1 MFINQLLQMACH
13 LKNNDL
19 GMSLN
24 MSKKAKKLINQ
35 IVKVLG
41 SRIIYTLVS
50 IAIVALGS
58 YFAIQYARGNWR
70 VTNKGIV
77 ANTGLLSVNSFPT
90 GAQVFIDDKL
100 ITATDDT
107 TYLEPGIYQI
117 KIVKEGYSPW
127 NKLLNVQSELVTQTN
142 AVLFPSAP
150 SITPLTFTGV
160 DNINPSPDGQKILF
174 FTNQAS
180 SKLKNGFFV
189 LDLNSNFLSLQSGPK
204 QVTDDLEDLDLI
216 NAKIIW
222 SPDSTEFMILSDS
235 KEFLI
240 STDKKVVL
248 SEQKDISFQKKDILA
263 QWEEEIYLR
272 ERQFLAKFPIEVSD
286 LTKNSAKNAYL
297 SPDKKRL
304 LYTAT
309 AASTLAEDIVPPVPA
324 TNTQAEA
331 RTLEPG
337 AIYVY
342 DREEDKNFKIAT
354 VAALPNLLLN
364 SGEATDSASKTEAS
378 EETKIDTEKITL
390 ADDLDQSIA
399 KSLEASPTAFNR
411 LQRAD
416 NLHTALSFANYYT
429 AAKLNTMQ
437 WFPDS
442 KHLLFV
448 EDGKIKIMEYDG
460 QNVTTVYSGP
470 FANDF
475 VYPWPDGSKLII
487 KTSFSPDSPDNL
499 YVIDLK

>member
-1 MFINQLLQMACH
+1 ME
-13 LKNNDL
+13 KN
-19 GMSLN
+19 
-24 MSKKAKKLINQ
+24 KKKKGFLDKILD
-35 IVKVLG
+35 ILG
-41 SRIIYTLVS
+41 SRVVYTLLS
-50 IAIVALGS
+50 IAIVTVGS
-58 YFAIQYARGNWR
+58 YFAIQYARGSWR
-70 VTNKGIV
+70 VTNKGV
-77 ANTGLLSVNSFPT
+77 MANTGLLNVNSFPA

-107 TYLEPGIYQI
+107 VYLEPEIYQI

-127 NKLLNVQSELVTQTN
+127 NKKLKIQSELVTQTN
-142 AVLFPSAP
+142 ALLFPIAP
-150 SITPLTFTGV
+150 SITPLTFTGIG
-160 DNINPSPDGQKILF
+160 NLHPSADGQKILF

-180 SKLKNGFFV
+180 SKLKNGFYV
-189 LDLNSNFLSLQSGPK
+189 LDLNSNFLSLQNGPK
-204 QVTDDLEDLDLI
+204 QITDDMEDLNLI
-216 NAKIIW
+216 DAQIIW
-222 SPDSTEFMILSDS
+222 SPDSTEFMILSDK

-240 STDKKVVL
+240 SIDKKVSL
-248 SEQKDISFQKKDILA
+248 SEQKDISFQKKDLLA
-263 QWEEEIYLR
+263 QWEEDIYLR
-272 ERQFLAKFPIEVSD
+272 ERQFLSKFPKEVLD
-286 LTKNSAKNAYL
+286 ITKNSAKNVYL

-309 AASTLAEDIVPPVPA
+309 APAILAENIVPPVPA
-324 TNTQAEA
+324 TNTQEES

-342 DREEDKNFKIAT
+342 DREEDKNFKVAT
-354 VAALPNLLLN
+354 VSALPDLLN
-364 SGEATDSASKTEAS
+364 APEIQSASAAA
-378 EETKIDTEKITL
+378 TKPKEILKKINTEKIIL

-411 LQRAD
+411 LQRD
-416 NLHTALSFANYYT
+416 NNFSTALSFANYYT
-429 AAKLNTMQ
+429 AVRLNTIQ

-448 EDGKIKIMEYDG
+448 EAGKIKIMEYDG
-460 QNVTTVYSGP
+460 QNITTVYSGP
-470 FANDF
+470 FASDF

>member
-1 MFINQLLQMACH
+1 M
-13 LKNNDL
+13 DL
-19 GMSLN
+19 FKRTKSIETSN
-24 MSKKAKKLINQ
+24 MSNKAKKFLNRLLKI
-35 IVKVLG
+35 LG
-41 SRIIYTLVS
+41 SRVVYTLLS
-50 IAIVALGS
+50 IVIIALGS
-58 YFAIQYARGNWR
+58 YLAIQYARGSWR

-77 ANTGLLSVNSFPT
+77 ANTGLLNVNSFPT

-107 TYLEPGIYQI
+107 IYLEPDTYQV
-117 KIVKEGYSPW
+117 KIIKEGYSPW
-127 NKLLNVQSELVTQTN
+127 YKALTVQSELVTQSN
-142 AVLFPSAP
+142 ALLFPSAP
-150 SITPLTFTGV
+150 SITPLTFTGI
-160 DNINPSPDGQKILF
+160 DNVNPSPDGQKVLF

-180 SKLKNGFFV
+180 SQLKNGFYV

-204 QVTDDLEDLDLI
+204 QVTDNLEDLDLM
-216 NAKIIW
+216 NAQIIW
-222 SPDSTEFMILSDS
+222 APDSTEFIILAKN
-235 KEFLI
+235 KEFLVSI
-240 STDKKVVL
+240 DKKINL

-272 ERQFLAKFPIEVSD
+272 ERQFLAKFPKEILE
-286 LTKNSAKNAYL
+286 LTKNSAKNVYL

-309 AASTLAEDIVPPVPA
+309 ASVTLAEDIVPPVPA

-342 DREEDKNFKIAT
+342 DREEDKNFKVAT
-354 VAALPNLLLN
+354 VAALPDLLN
-364 SGEATDSASKTEAS
+364 QTDSNATDTATLNDEVAD
-378 EETKIDTEKITL
+378 KINTEKIIL
-390 ADDLDQSIA
+390 ADDLEEAVA

-416 NLHTALSFANYYT
+416 NFSTALSFANYYT
-429 AAKLNTMQ
+429 AAQLNTIQ

-448 EDGKIKIMEYDG
+448 EEGKIKIMEYDG
-460 QNVTTVYSGP
+460 QNKTTVYSGP

-475 VYPWPDGSKLII
+475 VYPWPDGSKLVI
-487 KTSFSPDSPDNL
+487 KTSFSPDSPNNL

>member
-1 MFINQLLQMACH
+1 MT
-13 LKNNDL
+13 K
-19 GMSLN
+19 
-24 MSKKAKKLINQ
+24 SKKLFNRILKI
-35 IVKVLG
+35 LG
-41 SRIIYTLVS
+41 SRVIYTLLSMV
-50 IAIVALGS
+50 IIALGS
-58 YFAIQYARGNWR
+58 YLAIQYARGSWR
-70 VTNKGIV
+70 VANNRIV
-77 ANTGLLSVNSFPT
+77 ANTGLLNANSFPT

-107 TYLEPGIYQI
+107 IYLEPDVYQV

-127 NKLLNVQSELVTQTN
+127 YKTLTIQSELVTQSN
-142 AVLFPSAP
+142 ALLFPSAP
-150 SITPLTFTGV
+150 SITPLTFTGI
-160 DNINPSPDGQKILF
+160 DNISPSPDGQKILF

-180 SKLKNGFFV
+180 SQLKNGFYV

-204 QVTDDLEDLDLI
+204 QITDDLAELELAQ
-216 NAKIIW
+216 AKIIW
-222 SPDSTEFMILSDS
+222 SPDSTEVIILTEN
-235 KEFLI
+235 KEFLVGI
-240 STDKKVVL
+240 DKKVNL
-248 SEQKDISFQKKDILA
+248 AEQKDISFQKKDILA

-272 ERQFLAKFPIEVSD
+272 ERQFLAKFPKEILE
-286 LTKNSAKNAYL
+286 LTKNAAKNVYL

-309 AASTLAEDIVPPVPA
+309 ATATLAENIVPPVPS

-342 DREEDKNFKIAT
+342 DREEDKNFKVAT
-354 VAALPNLLLN
+354 VAALPDLLN
-364 SGEATDSASKTEAS
+364 PTATQAAMVAENDK
-378 EETKIDTEKITL
+378 KISTEKIIL
-390 ADDLDQSIA
+390 ADDLEEAVA

-411 LQRAD
+411 LQKND
-416 NLHTALSFANYYT
+416 NLATALNFANYYT
-429 AAKLNTMQ
+429 AAQFNTMQ

-448 EDGKIKIMEYDG
+448 EEGKIKIMEYDG
-460 QNVTTVYSGP
+460 QNKTTVYSGP
-470 FANDF
+470 FAKSF

-487 KTSFSPDSPDNL
+487 KTSFSPDSPNNL

>member
-1 MFINQLLQMACH
+1 MAN
-13 LKNNDL
+13 K
-19 GMSLN
+19 
-24 MSKKAKKLINQ
+24 SKKLLNRILKI
-35 IVKVLG
+35 LG
-41 SRIIYTLVS
+41 SRIVYTLMS
-50 IAIVALGS
+50 IVIVTLGS
-58 YFAIQYARGNWR
+58 YFAIQYARGSWR

-77 ANTGLLSVNSFPT
+77 ANTGLLNANSFPT
-90 GAQVFIDDKL
+90 GAQVFIDDRL

-107 TYLEPGIYQI
+107 IYLEPNTYQV
-117 KIVKEGYSPW
+117 KIIKEGYSPW
-127 NKLLNVQSELVTQTN
+127 YKSLTIQSELVTQSN
-142 AVLFPSAP
+142 ALLFPAAP
-150 SITPLTFTGV
+150 SITPLTFTGI

-180 SKLKNGFFV
+180 SQLKNGFYV
-189 LDLNSNFLSLQSGPK
+189 LDLTSNFLSLQSGPK
-204 QVTDDLEDLDLI
+204 QVTDDIADLDLV
-216 NAKIIW
+216 NAQIIW
-222 SPDSTEFMILSDS
+222 SPNSTEFIILAKN
-235 KEFLI
+235 KEFLV
-240 STDKKVVL
+240 SVDKKINL
-248 SEQKDISFQKKDILA
+248 SEQKDITFQKKDILA

-272 ERQFLAKFPIEVSD
+272 ERQFLAKFPKEILE
-286 LTKNSAKNAYL
+286 LAKNSAKNVYL

-309 AASTLAEDIVPPVPA
+309 ASVTLAEDIVPPVPA
-324 TNTQAEA
+324 TNTQEES

-342 DREEDKNFKIAT
+342 DREEDKNFKVAT
-354 VAALPNLLLN
+354 VAALPDLLTQTLTDATAAANVVGESINLIN
-364 SGEATDSASKTEAS
+364 
-378 EETKIDTEKITL
+378 TEKIIL
-390 ADDLDQSIA
+390 ADDLELAVA
-399 KSLEASPTAFNR
+399 KSLEASPTAFYR
-411 LQRAD
+411 LQRD
-416 NLHTALSFANYYT
+416 TNLSTARSFANYYT

-460 QNVTTVYSGP
+460 QNKTTVYSGP

-487 KTSFSPDSPDNL
+487 TTSFSPDSPDNL

>member
-1 MFINQLLQMACH
+1 MT
-13 LKNNDL
+13 K
-19 GMSLN
+19 
-24 MSKKAKKLINQ
+24 SKKFFNRVLKI
-35 IVKVLG
+35 LG
-41 SRIIYTLVS
+41 SRVIYTLMS
-50 IAIVALGS
+50 IIIIALGS
-58 YFAIQYARGNWR
+58 YLAIQYARGSWR
-70 VTNKGIV
+70 VANNRIV
-77 ANTGLLSVNSFPT
+77 ANTGLLNANSFPT

-107 TYLEPGIYQI
+107 IYLEPDVYQV
-117 KIVKEGYSPW
+117 KIIKEGYSPW
-127 NKLLNVQSELVTQTN
+127 YKTLTIQSELVTQSN
-142 AVLFPSAP
+142 ALLFPSAP
-150 SITPLTFTGV
+150 SITPLTFTGI

-180 SKLKNGFFV
+180 SQLKNGFYV

-204 QVTDDLEDLDLI
+204 QVTDDISDLELAQ
-216 NAKIIW
+216 AKIIW
-222 SPDSTEFMILSDS
+222 SPDSTEFIILAKN
-235 KEFLI
+235 KEFLVSI
-240 STDKKVVL
+240 DKKVNL

-272 ERQFLAKFPIEVSD
+272 ERQFLAKFPKEILE
-286 LTKNSAKNAYL
+286 LTKTAAKNVYL

-309 AASTLAEDIVPPVPA
+309 DSATLAENIVPPVPS
-324 TNTQAEA
+324 TNTQEET

-342 DREEDKNFKIAT
+342 DREEDKNFKVAT
-354 VAALPNLLLN
+354 VAALPDLLN
-364 SGEATDSASKTEAS
+364 PTADATASSKTNGENK
-378 EETKIDTEKITL
+378 EEISTEKIVL
-390 ADDLDQSIA
+390 ADDLEEAVA

-411 LQRAD
+411 LQKSD
-416 NLHTALSFANYYT
+416 NLLTALSFANYYT
-429 AAKLNTMQ
+429 AAQLNTMQ

-448 EDGKIKIMEYDG
+448 EEGKIKIMEYDG
-460 QNVTTVYSGP
+460 QNKTTVYSGP
-470 FANDF
+470 FSNDF

-487 KTSFSPDSPDNL
+487 RTSFSPDSPDNL